1 MTNEEA
7 INYIHEHSSDYFERD
22 KSGKGWI
29 CPICGSGSGRKGTG
43 ITSKDGGRHYTCWA
57 GCFKNADVIDIIGQ
71 VQNIPEGDSHFPE
84 RLKAAADEFHITLD
98 DRAAHQA
105 GTNRN
110 KQVTVTPERKATGF
124 TAKTDKARVTV
135 TPQDEPTGLTSKT
148 DKAQVVIEQ
157 EDLMNFFLEAN
168 GHIAE
173 TDYHRGLSLE
183 TLKHF
188 LIGFMPQWR
197 HPKAPDRAPFKPV
210 LIIPTSRYSYVARDT
225 RDNIPAGEETYKK
238 QKFGSQNGAIFGY
251 KDYLN
256 AAEPVFIAEGEL
268 DAASFYE
275 AGAVGITAGSAAQ
288 WETVAKFIIQ
298 NRPKS
303 AVIIAFDSDDTGK
316 KRGDDLAAEL
326 IKAGISFTC
335 YTPPNGAKDAN
346 EALMTERDTFIASV
360 NEAIEQAKHLPLQ
373 ASPELSEPLEGI
385 SEQDEEVEREEY
397 LRTAAAHNLEDFIAN
412 IEKSKEADYF
422 PTGFANLDK
431 ILDGG
436 IYAGLYILGAIS
448 SLGKTSLSLQIA
460 DNIASSGHDVLI
472 FSLEMA
478 RNELIAKSISRNTF
492 LIARERKQSRLA
504 KTTRGILTGV
514 RYDKYSEA
522 ELEVIEAAL
531 KCYGNYARQIF
542 IHEGVGN
549 IGAEQVRTTVEKHI
563 RLTGNR
569 PLVLI
574 DYAQILA
581 PYAERLTDKQSID
594 KSVLE
599 LKRLSRDY
607 DIPVLAISSFNRESY
622 NQPVSMAAF
631 KESGAVEY
639 SSDVLIGLQY
649 DGFDFRENERDGDR
663 LKRIRELY
671 TQQQKIAR
679 EGMEL
684 RIQAKILKNRNGNRG
699 DAFLKYWPMFNYFE
713 AECDDNN
720 DNWEVVGQQGQQSLF

>member
-7 INYIHEHSSDYFERD
+7 INYIHEHSSNYFERD

-148 DKAQVVIEQ
+148 DKAQATAVQ
-157 EDLMNFFLEAN
+157 EDLTNFFLEAN

-188 LIGFMPQWR
+188 LIGFIPKWR
-197 HPKAPDRAPFKPV
+197 HPKASDRAPFKPV

-256 AAEPVFIAEGEL
+256 ATEPVFIAEGEL

-326 IKAGISFTC
+326 TKAGISFIR
-335 YTPPNGAKDAN
+335 YTPPNGKDAN
-346 EALMTERDTFIASV
+346 EALMTDREAFFTSV
-360 NEAIEQAKHLPLQ
+360 NEAVEQAKHLPLP
-373 ASPELSEPLEGI
+373 ASTELSGQGGEA
-385 SEQDEEVEREEY
+385 EREEY

-412 IEKSKEADYF
+412 IEKSERADYF

-436 IYAGLYILGAIS
+436 LYAGLYILGAIS

-504 KTTRGILTGV
+504 KTTRGILTGA
-514 RYDKYSEA
+514 RYQRYSEA
-522 ELEVIEAAL
+522 EHEVIEAAL
-531 KCYGNYARQIF
+531 NRYRNYAERIF

-549 IGAEQVRTTVEKHI
+549 IGAAQVRAIVEKHI
-563 RLTGNR
+563 MLTWNR

-581 PYAERLTDKQSID
+581 PYAERLTDKQNID

-599 LKRLSRDY
+599 LKRLSRDC

-649 DGFDFRENERDGDR
+649 DGFDFRENEREGDR

-684 RIQAKILKNRNGNRG
+684 RIQSKILKNRNGNRG
-699 DAFLKYWPMFNYFE
+699 DVFLKYWPMFNYFE

-720 DNWEVVGQQGQQSLF
+720 DNWETVGQQVQHSLF